1 MTYPPQQPQSGPVPP
16 YGTQPPVAGFPS
28 APVSAKS
35 RKWPWILGGFV
46 GVMLIGCMSVIA
58 SGGGSAPTADPAAA
72 TEGTAAEAAADPK
85 TTEKVTKKDETPGLN
100 QPVRDGKFEFTVTG
114 VKCGVGRVGSSL
126 VGQQAQG
133 QFCLIS
139 LTIKNIGGEAQTFAD
154 SVQKAYN
161 AEKTEY
167 SVDSSA
173 ALYANGENQVL
184 FTEINPGNTVKGKLV
199 FDIPK
204 GTKLTKLDLHDSI
217 FSGGVKVALR

>member
-1 MTYPPQQPQSGPVPP
+1 MTYPPQQPQSGPVPS
-16 YGTQPPVAGFPS
+16 YGAPPQVVGFPP
-28 APVSAKS
+28 APVPAKS

-46 GVMLIGCMSVIA
+46 GLMLIGCMSVIA
-58 SGGGSAPTADPAAA
+58 SGGGSAPTTGPAT
-72 TEGTAAEAAADPK
+72 TEGPAAEAAAGAK
-85 TTEKVTKKDETPGLN
+85 TEKATTKTETPGLN
-100 QPVRDGKFEFTVTG
+100 QAVRDGKFEFTVTG

-139 LTIKNIGGEAQTFAD
+139 LTIKNIGNEAQAFAD
-154 SVQKAYN
+154 SVQKAYD
-161 AEKTEY
+161 AKGTEY

-173 ALYANGENQVL
+173 ALYANGESQVL

-204 GTKLTKLDLHDSI
+204 GTKLTELDLHDSI
-217 FSGGVKVALR
+217 FSGGVRVALR